1 MSLNNSKKI
10 KQEKEKAHENNENP
24 DQAGCC
30 PKVVNFSVSQ
40 DDKGKLKREYKLDIV
55 IESKEQVPNDDIYKD
70 YRLFIVTPPAKDGE
84 ATTKK
89 INIKQEFSKQKP
101 QCKFGIEA
109 RDEEGNSIRLYSG
122 EDLIIDTNGN
132 IKTNK
137 LPATKAPKKPEE
149 IVKKVEGDMVTLNSG
164 RIISC
169 TSGYD
174 ETQTRYKNPL
184 RYKKFNINDLERKQK
199 KLTDQ
204 EMDNLIEY
212 INSLSPL
219 KQKNEHSISYFFK
232 LFTGQHDVLK
242 KITLKPVGSPK
253 CTAVTKHASLY
264 LLENMSLKGDVKVS
278 FSPEHTTANKNFK
291 GRDRNQKIDV
301 VNSYVSASGSLEFKS
316 GTHIISFGLSAS
328 KGGDTTKI
336 KRKKVQDLFKG
347 PSKCINQFYDIFD
360 KASKSNPTI
369 IFNPGTTSI
378 GFKADDLTIQEK
390 QKGYGLD
397 WKGKVEL
404 GIFLFDK
411 SEIKLDIINAV
422 ISKGNAKMSK
432 FVEMVRDKVE
442 KGYDGK
448 YVAIGGSVKVDL
460 LLKGSLSG
468 TCQWEKDIEKEI
480 TASGKIVGTID
491 IELIGKIEASARV
504 FEVKSKA
511 GVEVGGTSGIS
522 AELTAKS
529 GKKEMEYDGDVFFNG
544 LVLWYAYYAEV
555 ETEDKQKTSEKIV
568 GEGFDDESVLP
579 AKKAEIK
586 VKEELIIL
594 NKFSII
600 DAIFGKE
607 EKKA

>member
-1 MSLNNSKKI
+1 MSVNNST
-10 KQEKEKAHENNENP
+10 QVAKEKVQAHENNESVE
-24 DQAGCC
+24 QAGCC
-30 PKVVNFSVSQ
+30 PKVENFSVSQ
-40 DDKGKLKREYKLDIV
+40 EGRTYKLDIV
-55 IESKEQVPNDDIYKD
+55 VDKKEQAPNDDIYKD
-70 YRLFIVTPPAKDGE
+70 YRLFIVTPPAKDGKV
-84 ATTKK
+84 TTKK
-89 INIKQEFSKQKP
+89 INIKQEFLTQKT

-109 RDEEGNSIRLYSG
+109 SDEYGNKIFLDIGDSL
-122 EDLIIDTNGN
+122 EIDTNGN
-132 IKTNK
+132 LKTK
-137 LPATKAPKKPEE
+137 TLQTTKAPKKPEE

-544 LVLWYAYYAEV
+544 LVLWYAYYAELERKKSESTIMKNKKAGYNNKKNILRNKKV
-555 ETEDKQKTSEKIV
+555 ET
-568 GEGFDDESVLP
+568 
-579 AKKAEIK
+579 K
-586 VKEELIIL
+586 VKEELIL
-594 NKFSII
+594 LDKFSII
-600 DAIFGKE
+600 DSIFGKE
-607 EKKA
+607 EKA